1 MKRRYLVVFS
11 LVMVVFLLASM
22 TPAFAQ
28 EPEEGKDLH
37 FALLTHELGSGFF
50 APHKVAV
57 EDFAKRY
64 GVTVDFMGPK
74 IWDVNEHVNMI
85 ESLIAAGIDGIAT
98 TTPDSDAYD
107 KIIQQA
113 LDAGIPVVGHNNDD
127 TTPNP
132 RLAFVGQFDYPAGR
146 TAGEQAIMYA
156 GGVDA
161 VKGKKA
167 VIFIC
172 CPGFTALE
180 DRARGIK
187 DVLTEAG
194 MEVVGPVEYTADS
207 TKVYGNI
214 EATYLAN
221 PDAAMLL
228 SVDAFTEV
236 LARFMMKN
244 NLGDQVVAGGW
255 DMLPATMEGIQDG
268 ALKFTIGSNPY
279 ITAYYALTNLYFKAT
294 KGIEPVSIDT
304 GVVLVDSTNIDKYAD
319 VAKAEVAKE

>member
-1 MKRRYLVVFS
+1 MKRCNLLVVS
-11 LVMVVFLLASM
+11 LLLVVILLGSM

-28 EPEEGKDLH
+28 DPEAKDLH

-57 EDFAKRY
+57 DDFAERY

-98 TTPDSDAYD
+98 TTPDSEAYD
-107 KIIQQA
+107 KIIQEA

-146 TAGEQAIMYA
+146 IAGEQAIGYA
-156 GGVDA
+156 GGADA

-167 VIFIC
+167 VVFIC

-187 DVLTEAG
+187 DVLEEAG

-221 PDAAMLL
+221 SDAAMLL

-236 LARFMMKN
+236 LARFVMKN
-244 NLGDQVVAGGW
+244 DLGDTVVAGGW
-255 DMLPATMEGIQDG
+255 DMLPATMEGVKDG
-268 ALKFTIGSNPY
+268 SLKFTIGSNPY
-279 ITAYYALTNLYFKAT
+279 ITAYYALTNLYFKVT

-304 GVVLVDSTNIDKYAD
+304 GVVLVDSTNVDKYID
-319 VAKAEVAKE
+319 VAKAEVEK